1 MADQEGVGRAQED
14 SRDEGRPLKKT
25 KKKKKEYAAV
35 ASCLA
40 VGLPHHVTTATPF
53 LADKAGAAPTPEPP
67 RSPRSPAARR
77 PRA

>member
-1 MADQEGVGRAQED
+1 MADQEGVGRAQDD

-25 KKKKKEYAAV
+25 KKKRTCRCL
-35 ASCLA
+35 CLA
-40 VGLPHHVTTATPF
+40 VGLLHHVTTATPF